1 MVVRRSVVINFASL
15 ILSFTLSMSLH
26 AAEPTFIDPTATV
39 VNLDNVHFG
48 ELVYVAPFALL
59 KAGAGDRVI
68 QVGDETNIQDSVTVD
83 AKRGAVSLGEQVILA
98 HGATVKGPASLGES
112 GDCPE
117 GASHCPSFVGF
128 NAEVDGAIIEKNAMV
143 LHLARVAP
151 GVRIRSGLKVLPGK
165 NVKSQAEVAAKTDK
179 VVVGDQAF
187 MNNVIAV
194 NVAFAEQY
202 TVLAEEDEENVF
214 GINYDPGNTIFNPNR
229 DLPTLAGVPTRDP
242 GFRNRII
249 GDIQLSD
256 DEQTLNKVM
265 KSQISLRA
273 DEGEPFVVGH
283 ITSMKDRVTFH
294 ALEHSQ
300 ITLGADGI
308 YGTGS
313 LVHGGLPRSDPA
325 TQSGIN
331 PTSTGTK
338 FNLRSRAVF
347 FSSRAG
353 DNVTIGCKSL
363 VAGTDLQSRTTV
375 PSRRVIL
382 GGVDVGAVEWGPC
395 S

>member
-1 MVVRRSVVINFASL
+1 MVVRRSVAINFVCL
-15 ILSFTLSMSLH
+15 VLSFTLTMSLH
-26 AAEPTFIDPTATV
+26 AAEPTFVDPTATII
-39 VNLDNVHFG
+39 NLENVHFG
-48 ELVYVAPFALL
+48 ELVYVAPFAFLQ
-59 KAGAGDRVI
+59 AGSGNRAI
-68 QVGDETNIQDSVTVD
+68 EVGDETNIQDSVTVD
-83 AKRGAVSLGEQVILA
+83 ARRGAVSLGEQVILA
-98 HGATVKGPASLGES
+98 HGATVKGPASLGE
-112 GDCPE
+112 GGVCDG

-128 NAEVDGAIIEKNAMV
+128 NAEVDGAIIEKDAMV

-151 GVRIRSGLKVLPGK
+151 GVIIPSGRKVLPGK
-165 NVKSQAEVAAKTDK
+165 NVKSQAEVAAKTDMI
-179 VVVGDQAF
+179 VAGDRVF
-187 MNNVIAV
+187 MNNVIEV
-194 NVAFAEQY
+194 NVAFAKQY

-242 GFRNRII
+242 SFRNRII

-256 DEQTLNKVM
+256 DAKTLNKVM

-283 ITSMKDRVTFH
+283 ITSMNDRVTFH

-300 ITLGADGI
+300 IELGANGI
-308 YGTGS
+308 YGTRS
-313 LVHGGLPRSDPA
+313 LVHGGLP
-325 TQSGIN
+325 SGGLPGFD
-331 PTSTGTK
+331 PTSTGTN

-353 DNVTIGCKSL
+353 NNVTIGCKSL
-363 VAGTDLQSRTTV
+363 IQGTDLPSGTTI
-375 PSRRVIL
+375 PSRRVII
-382 GGVDVGAVEWGPC
+382 GGVDMGTVEWGSC

>member
-1 MVVRRSVVINFASL
+1 
-15 ILSFTLSMSLH
+15 
-26 AAEPTFIDPTATV
+26 
-39 VNLDNVHFG
+39 
-48 ELVYVAPFALL
+48 
-59 KAGAGDRVI
+59 
-68 QVGDETNIQDSVTVD
+68 
-83 AKRGAVSLGEQVILA
+83 
-98 HGATVKGPASLGES
+98 
-112 GDCPE
+112 
-117 GASHCPSFVGF
+117 
-128 NAEVDGAIIEKNAMV
+128 
-143 LHLARVAP
+143 
-151 GVRIRSGLKVLPGK
+151 
-165 NVKSQAEVAAKTDK
+165 
-179 VVVGDQAF
+179 
-187 MNNVIAV
+187 
-194 NVAFAEQY
+194 
-202 TVLAEEDEENVF
+202 
-214 GINYDPGNTIFNPNR
+214 
-229 DLPTLAGVPTRDP
+229 
-242 GFRNRII
+242 
-249 GDIQLSD
+249 
-256 DEQTLNKVM
+256 M

-283 ITSMKDRVTFH
+283 ITSMKGRVTFH

-300 ITLGADGI
+300 IILGADGI

>member
-1 MVVRRSVVINFASL
+1 MVVRRSVAINFACL

-26 AAEPTFIDPTATV
+26 AAEPTFVDPTATI
-39 VNLDNVHFG
+39 VNIENVHLG
-48 ELVYVAPFALL
+48 DLVYIAPFALL
-59 KAGAGDRVI
+59 KAGSGNRVI

-83 AKRGAVSLGEQVILA
+83 ARRGAVSLGEQVILA
-98 HGATVKGPASLGES
+98 HGATVKGPASIGES
-112 GDCPE
+112 GSCSD
-117 GASHCPSFVGF
+117 GSSHCPSFVGF
-128 NAEVDGAIIEKNAMV
+128 NAEVDGAIIEKDAMV

-151 GVRIRSGLKVLPGK
+151 GVIIPSGRKVLPGK

-294 ALEHSQ
+294 ALEHSHME
-300 ITLGADGI
+300 LGANGI

-313 LVHGGLPRSDPA
+313 LVHGGS
-325 TQSGIN
+325 SGFD
-331 PTSTGTK
+331 PTSTGTN

-353 DNVTIGCKSL
+353 NDVTIGCKSL
-363 VAGTDLQSRTTV
+363 IQETDLPSGTTI
-375 PSRRVIL
+375 PSRRVII
-382 GGVDVGAVEWGPC
+382 GGVDMGAVEWGPC